1 MRILYSAINAV
12 QKLLNN
18 NLIIFSKIF
27 LLFLLSSLIKAGDI
41 QNWDDSVEK
50 TKKETFRVETF
61 IDGFDIPWGMVFLP
75 NQNLIVSDRNGSLW
89 LVDYKEKSKTKIS
102 GVPNVRYKGQ
112 GGLLDVEIHPEF
124 INNNYIYIGFTDYLN
139 SKKNRTFTSI
149 IRARLKNISLTDQK
163 IIYKADDTFYDNST
177 IHYGTRIVFDDKG
190 FLYFSIGDRGKRN
203 QAQLLE
209 YPNGKIHRLNADGSI
224 PSDNPFFENNNAIK
238 SIWTYGNRNPQ
249 GLAMHPASSILFETE
264 HGPRGGDELNI
275 LSSGKNYGWP
285 EITYGKNYS
294 GTTITKYT
302 HKEGM
307 EQPVIH
313 WTPSIAVC
321 GIDFYDGELFN
332 NWKNNLLVSSLK
344 FERLYRLEIDDDK
357 VIDQEIIYEAGSR
370 IRDVQTGPEGF
381 IYIALEDPGRI
392 VRLMP
397 IFINE

>member
-27 LLFLLSSLIKAGDI
+27 LLFLVSSLTKAGDI

-61 IDGFDIPWGMVFLP
+61 IEGFDIPWGMVFLP

-89 LVDYKEKSKTKIS
+89 LVDYKEKSKNQIR

-112 GGLLDVEIHPEF
+112 GGLLDVEIHPDF

-392 VRLMP
+392 VRFMP
-397 IFINE
+397 IKN

>member
-1 MRILYSAINAV
+1 MRILYSAITAV
-12 QKLLNN
+12 QKLLNT

-27 LLFLLSSLIKAGDI
+27 LLFLVSSLTKAGDI

-61 IDGFDIPWGMVFLP
+61 IEGFDIPWGMVFLP

-89 LVDYKEKSKTKIS
+89 LVDYKEKSKNQIS

-112 GGLLDVEIHPEF
+112 GGLLDVEIHPDF

-344 FERLYRLEIDDDK
+344 FERLFRLEIDDDDK

-392 VRLMP
+392 VRFIP
-397 IFINE
+397 IKN

>member
-1 MRILYSAINAV
+1 MRILYSAITAV
-12 QKLLNN
+12 QKLLNT

-27 LLFLLSSLIKAGDI
+27 LLFLVSSLTKAGDI

-61 IDGFDIPWGMVFLP
+61 IEGFDIPWGMVFLP

-89 LVDYKEKSKTKIS
+89 LVDYKEKSKNQIS

-112 GGLLDVEIHPEF
+112 GGLLDVEIHPDF

-139 SKKNRTFTSI
+139 SKKNKTFTSI

-344 FERLYRLEIDDDK
+344 FERLYRLEIDDDDK

-392 VRLMP
+392 VRFIP
-397 IFINE
+397 IKN

>member
-75 NQNLIVSDRNGSLW
+75 NKNLIVSDRNGSLW

-177 IHYGTRIVFDDKG
+177 VHYGTRIVFDDKG

-203 QAQLLE
+203 QAQLLD

-249 GLAMHPASSILFETE
+249 GLAIYPSSSILFETE

-392 VRLMP
+392 VRFIP
-397 IFINE
+397 IKN

>member
-61 IDGFDIPWGMVFLP
+61 IEGFDIPWGMVFLP

-112 GGLLDVEIHPEF
+112 GGLLDVEIHPDF

-249 GLAMHPASSILFETE
+249 GLAIYPSSSILFETE

-344 FERLYRLEIDDDK
+344 FERLYRLEIDDDDK

-392 VRLMP
+392 VRFIP
-397 IFINE
+397 IKN

>member
-1 MRILYSAINAV
+1 MRILYSAITAV
-12 QKLLNN
+12 QKLLNT

-75 NQNLIVSDRNGSLW
+75 NKNLIVSDRNGSLW

-163 IIYKADDTFYDNST
+163 IIYKADDRFYDNST
-177 IHYGTRIVFDDKG
+177 VHYGTRIVFDDKG

-249 GLAMHPASSILFETE
+249 GLAIYPSSSILFETE

-392 VRLMP
+392 VRFMP
-397 IFINE
+397 IKN

>member
-1 MRILYSAINAV
+1 
-12 QKLLNN
+12 
-18 NLIIFSKIF
+18 
-27 LLFLLSSLIKAGDI
+27 
-41 QNWDDSVEK
+41 
-50 TKKETFRVETF
+50 
-61 IDGFDIPWGMVFLP
+61 MVFLP

-112 GGLLDVEIHPEF
+112 GGLLDVEIHPDF

-177 IHYGTRIVFDDKG
+177 VHYGTRIVFDDKG

-203 QAQLLE
+203 QAQLLD

-249 GLAMHPASSILFETE
+249 GLAIHPSSSILFETE

-392 VRLMP
+392 VRFMP
-397 IFINE
+397 IKN

>member
-75 NQNLIVSDRNGSLW
+75 NKNLIVSDRNGSLW

-112 GGLLDVEIHPEF
+112 GGLLDVEIHPDF

-203 QAQLLE
+203 QAQLLD

-249 GLAMHPASSILFETE
+249 GLAIYPSSSILFETE

-392 VRLMP
+392 VRFMP
-397 IFINE
+397 IKN

>member
-1 MRILYSAINAV
+1 MRILYSAITAV
-12 QKLLNN
+12 QKLINTK
-18 NLIIFSKIF
+18 LIIFSKIF
-27 LLFLLSSLIKAGDI
+27 LLFLVSSLTKAGDI

-75 NQNLIVSDRNGSLW
+75 NQNLIVCDRNGSLW
-89 LVDYKEKSKTKIS
+89 LVDYKEKSKNQIR
-102 GVPNVRYKGQ
+102 GVPNVRHKGQ

-344 FERLYRLEIDDDK
+344 FERLYRLEIDDDDK

-392 VRLMP
+392 VRFIP
-397 IFINE
+397 IKN

>member
-89 LVDYKEKSKTKIS
+89 LVDYKEKSKNQIS

-112 GGLLDVEIHPEF
+112 GGLLDVEIHPDF

-203 QAQLLE
+203 QAQLLD

-249 GLAMHPASSILFETE
+249 GLAIYPSSSILFETE

-344 FERLYRLEIDDDK
+344 FERLYRLEIDDDDK

-392 VRLMP
+392 VRFMP
-397 IFINE
+397 IKN

>member
-1 MRILYSAINAV
+1 MRILYSAIIVV
-12 QKLLNN
+12 QKLLNT

-27 LLFLLSSLIKAGDI
+27 LLFLVSSLTKAGDI

-61 IDGFDIPWGMVFLP
+61 IEGFDIPWGMVFLP

-89 LVDYKEKSKTKIS
+89 LVDYKEKSKNQIS

-249 GLAMHPASSILFETE
+249 GLAIHPVSILFETE
-264 HGPRGGDELNI
+264 HGP
-275 LSSGKNYGWP
+275 
-285 EITYGKNYS
+285 
-294 GTTITKYT
+294 
-302 HKEGM
+302 
-307 EQPVIH
+307 
-313 WTPSIAVC
+313 
-321 GIDFYDGELFN
+321 
-332 NWKNNLLVSSLK
+332 
-344 FERLYRLEIDDDK
+344 
-357 VIDQEIIYEAGSR
+357 
-370 IRDVQTGPEGF
+370 
-381 IYIALEDPGRI
+381 
-392 VRLMP
+392 
-397 IFINE
+397 

>member
-1 MRILYSAINAV
+1 MRILYSAITAV
-12 QKLLNN
+12 QKLLNT

-27 LLFLLSSLIKAGDI
+27 LLFLVSSLTKAGDI

-61 IDGFDIPWGMVFLP
+61 IEGFDIPWGMVFLP

-89 LVDYKEKSKTKIS
+89 LVDYKEKSKNQIS

-112 GGLLDVEIHPEF
+112 GGLLDVEIHPDF

-139 SKKNRTFTSI
+139 SNKNRTFTSI

-344 FERLYRLEIDDDK
+344 FERLYRLEIDDDDK

-392 VRLMP
+392 VRFIP
-397 IFINE
+397 IKN

>member
-89 LVDYKEKSKTKIS
+89 LVDYKEKSKNQIR

-112 GGLLDVEIHPEF
+112 GGLLDVEIHPDF

-344 FERLYRLEIDDDK
+344 FERLYRLEIDDDDK

-392 VRLMP
+392 VRFIP
-397 IFINE
+397 IKN